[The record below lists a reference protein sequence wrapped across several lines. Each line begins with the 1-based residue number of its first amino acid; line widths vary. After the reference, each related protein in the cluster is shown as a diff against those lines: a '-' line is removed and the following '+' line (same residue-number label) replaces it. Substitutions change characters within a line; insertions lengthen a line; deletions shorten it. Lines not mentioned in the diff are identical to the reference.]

1 MKKTMMK
8 IKTSLTHNIGIKIIA
23 LIVAALIWLTVINI
37 TDPEKMIVIYHVPIE
52 MTHEDAIRDMDMVY
66 NVKSE
71 KYVNITV
78 SGKRSVVSKLSAEDF
93 RATASLKELSKVNSI
108 PVEVSAR
115 QGTIA
120 RKVTIEKQS
129 VQTLMVDVEEIKK
142 QTFDIQVAYTGSA
155 AEGFVP
161 SKYTMSKNSVAI
173 TAPASTLK
181 EIDKVVAECQLEGNS
196 VDFTSRC
203 KLLLYDA
210 KGNVIRKK
218 HLTMSSKYVRIT
230 VEINQEKEVP
240 IEIGNIGNPASGYEI
255 KNTMLSISKV
265 KLIGDSEVLETID
278 NISIDQDIDIANAKS
293 SYTKTV
299 DLKKYIPENI
309 TINGESTVKVE
320 IEIGPLSTKTI
331 TIDASD
337 IKIHNKGDSRVK
349 ILNHAKITLK
359 GEESALSNIS
369 SKDISASINVDKLG
383 KGEHS
388 VPVNLKVPEEVTV
401 TEEVRVSIKIK

>member
-1 MKKTMMK
+1 M
-8 IKTSLTHNIGIKIIA
+8 
-23 LIVAALIWLTVINI
+23 
-37 TDPEKMIVIYHVPIE
+37 
-52 MTHEDAIRDMDMVY
+52 
-66 NVKSE
+66 
-71 KYVNITV
+71 
-78 SGKRSVVSKLSAEDF
+78 
-93 RATASLKELSKVNSI
+93 NSI

-255 KNTMLSISKV
+255 KNTMLSSSKV
-265 KLIGDSEVLETID
+265 KLVGDSEVLKTID

-309 TINGESTVKVE
+309 IINGESTVKVE

-359 GEESALSNIS
+359 GEENALSNIS